1 MTGVQIPDQTS
12 VILSQLIKV
21 AQFDM
26 VDNSDA
32 YGAVIPFLEENDDML
47 DKTCHFVETGYE
59 SSYAF
64 VNMGT
69 NVIIL
74 TILFFF
80 MGLLLCMYD
89 FRKRQNRAGRFH
101 RYCSG
106 IIYWN
111 FWLRMLI

>member
-1 MTGVQIPDQTS
+1 M
-12 VILSQLIKV
+12 LNELIKV

-26 VDNSDA
+26 IDNSDA
-32 YGAVIPFLEENDDML
+32 YGFAVTFAEENDEML
-47 DKTCHFVETGYE
+47 EKTVRFVDTGYE

-74 TILFFF
+74 TILLFF
-80 MGLLLCMYD
+80 MALLIVTHSV
-89 FRKRQNRAGRFH
+89 RNSQNRAGRCH

-106 IIYWN
+106 TIYWN